1 MAAVKAVLLDLGN
14 VLVFH
19 DNALLF
25 ARLGARAGLS
35 GPEVGQRLT
44 GAGWTAANRG
54 LMDAEGIR
62 QDVCRALGVD
72 LPMAEFAH
80 LWSSH
85 FTLHT
90 AVLPRVEG
98 LVGRVKLG
106 LVSNTNA
113 LHAAYLRPLLPVLQ
127 RFHGDAFVGKTAD
140 AFEIVGYDRDGIP
153 EHVGVWE
160 WGDLSLEECCPFC
173 GCLGGLHFQE
183 ASWMYHCLACDT
195 LTNFEDDTRTAPEP

>member
-1 MAAVKAVLLDLGN
+1 MAVVKAVLLDLGN

-25 ARLGARAGLS
+25 ARLGARAGLQA
-35 GPEVGQRLT
+35 PEVAQRLT

-54 LMDAEGIR
+54 LMDAKGIR

-72 LPMAEFAH
+72 LPMSEFAP

-85 FTLHT
+85 FTLHG

-98 LVGRVKLG
+98 LVGRVRLG

-113 LHAAYLRPLLPVLQ
+113 LHAAYLRPLLPMLE
-127 RFHGDAFVGKTAD
+127 RFDSVVMSCEVGHVKPEPDIFRLALEGVGCAPGEAAFFDDLPEFVDAANALGLHGRLFTTAD
-140 AFEIVGYDRDGIP
+140 AFDAQLKE
-153 EHVGVWE
+153 
-160 WGDLSLEECCPFC
+160 
-173 GCLGGLHFQE
+173 LGL
-183 ASWMYHCLACDT
+183 
-195 LTNFEDDTRTAPEP
+195 